1 MSWLDK
7 YRDDPL
13 FKSDGSSLKSD
24 DPVSLI
30 TVIFFILL
38 IIFIFYLII
47 YIYGYFYEPN
57 KKISSF
63 LWGNYGRDPN
73 EDTPS
78 LPVDP
83 PKAEQM
89 TAQEY
94 NKKVDAQMEAIRSG
108 RSDYKETSAKS
119 ITKTKGILASKHPY
133 GRTGKLYF
141 VMVAIVLVIGL
152 VIGFENITGQGIL
165 LTLLMSTVYP
175 QLYFMLGHVGKDA
188 FIEKGWYKKNASI
201 FQEILMSPIFIIFG
215 VVFISGL
222 GLILGIG
229 GALVAIILYLIFGL
243 NVDFNY
249 F

>member
-13 FKSDGSSLKSD
+13 FKSDGSALKSD
-24 DPVSLI
+24 DPVSFI

-63 LWGNYGRDPN
+63 LWGAYGRDSN

-78 LPVDP
+78 LPVDT

-94 NKKVDAQMEAIRSG
+94 NKKADAQMEAIRSG
-108 RSDYKETSAKS
+108 RSDYKETS
-119 ITKTKGILASKHPY
+119 TKGIPATKDPY
-133 GRTGKLYF
+133 GRKGRLYF
-141 VMVAIVLVIGL
+141 VMLATGLLIGL
-152 VIGFENITGQGIL
+152 IASFVSGFENITDKDVLITFVLIL
-165 LTLLMSTVYP
+165 LYA
-175 QLYFMLGHVGKDA
+175 QLYFMLGHVGKDE
-188 FIEKGWYKKNASI
+188 FIEKGWYKKDASI
-201 FQEILMSPIFIIFG
+201 FQEILMSPIFITCGVFFMFG
-215 VVFISGL
+215 MMAVAVVMFIP
-222 GLILGIG
+222 
-229 GALVAIILYLIFGL
+229 VAIIGYYILIMLMGF
-243 NVDFNY
+243 
-249 F
+249 

>member
-1 MSWLDK
+1 MSDIFDLAK
-7 YRDDPL
+7 RL
-13 FKSDGSSLKSD
+13 SGEEEVEQATSFAGQIIS
-24 DPVSLI
+24 
-30 TVIFFILL
+30 IFFIIMAALVL
-38 IIFIFYLII
+38 FFFFRYVFGSKKNII
-47 YIYGYFYEPN
+47 
-57 KKISSF
+57 K
-63 LWGNYGRDPN
+63 
-73 EDTPS
+73 T
-78 LPVDP
+78 VDP
-83 PKAEQM
+83 SEEEGL

-94 NKKVDAQMEAIRSG
+94 NKKADAQMEAIRSG

-222 GLILGIG
+222 GLILGVG

>member
-1 MSWLDK
+1 MGDIFDFAKKLSGEK
-7 YRDDPL
+7 EVEQATS
-13 FKSDGSSLKSD
+13 FVGQI
-24 DPVSLI
+24 VVGI
-30 TVIFFILL
+30 IVIFFIITAVWTLFFL
-38 IIFIFYLII
+38 YKYL
-47 YIYGYFYEPN
+47 FESWKN
-57 KKISSF
+57 TTK
-63 LWGNYGRDPN
+63 
-73 EDTPS
+73 T
-78 LPVDP
+78 VDP
-83 PKAEQM
+83 SEEEGL

-94 NKKVDAQMEAIRSG
+94 NKKADAQMEAIRSG

-119 ITKTKGILASKHPY
+119 ITKTKGILTNKHPY

-141 VMVAIVLVIGL
+141 VMIAIVLVIGL

-175 QLYFMLGHVGKDA
+175 QLYFILGHVGKDA

-222 GLILGIG
+222 GLIFGIG